1 MSTDPN
7 GSADMYDFP
16 ASMLLD
22 KGISYVALDFD
33 DVKTAGLDGM
43 VAQIRRAIAWVYKN
57 ADSLGIDPERIY
69 LAGHSSGAHLGGVA
83 MVTDWSAYGV
93 PDKVIKG
100 ATLISGMYDLKP
112 VRLSARSSYVPF
124 TDALEDAQSAQ
135 RHLLRIHAP
144 IILATGSLETR
155 EFQRQSRDFAQALQQ
170 AGKPVQLLELPQFN
184 HFEMMD
190 DYGNPWNAVAAATL
204 AQILN

>member
-1 MSTDPN
+1 
-7 GSADMYDFP
+7 MYDFP

-112 VRLSARSSYVPF
+112 VRLSARSSYVPL

-135 RHLLRIHAP
+135 RHLQRIHVP